1 MRFTEAALL
10 LLILGGMTGLV
21 SVMGSSGHSMEPE
34 DTTTLPPDP
43 LEALE
48 REFAAVCFGE
58 GFRPGYST
66 AGDTLVRSMDVLS
79 SVPLQAANLH
89 VTRALRR
96 HGFSHAIT
104 LRVPDQGLS
113 FICMTP
119 DGQPARFE
127 LWNAQR

>member
-21 SVMGSSGHSMEPE
+21 SVMGSSGHPSEREEALP
-34 DTTTLPPDP
+34 DPPDP

-48 REFAAVCFGE
+48 RDFAVVCFGD
-58 GFRPGYST
+58 GFRQGYST

-79 SVPLQAANLH
+79 SVPLQVANLH

-96 HGFSHAIT
+96 HGFSHEIT

-113 FICMTP
+113 FICTTP
-119 DGQPARFE
+119 DGRPARFE